1 MKIKYIE
8 KINLTIYK
16 IKENIYGVSDYL
28 DINFDKNLN
37 AINGTSCRHG
47 YFQTLTNQELSEITR
62 IVTNQN

>member
-28 DINFDKNLN
+28 DIDFDKNLTSLK
-37 AINGTSCRHG
+37 GTSCRHG
-47 YFQTLTNQELSEITR
+47 YFQNLTNKELSEITR
-62 IVTNQN
+62 IVNNQN

>member
-8 KINLTIYK
+8 KFNLTIYK

-37 AINGTSCRHG
+37 AIKGTSCRHG
-47 YFQTLTNQELSEITR
+47 YFQNLTNKELSEITR
-62 IVTNQN
+62 IVNNKN

>member
-28 DINFDKNLN
+28 DINFDKNLT
-37 AINGTSCRHG
+37 ALEGTSCRYG
-47 YFQTLTNQELSEITR
+47 YFQNLTNQ
-62 IVTNQN
+62 

>member
-16 IKENIYGVSDYL
+16 IQENIYGVSDYL

-37 AINGTSCRHG
+37 AIKGTSCRHG
-47 YFQTLTNQELSEITR
+47 YFQNLTNKELYEITR
-62 IVTNQN
+62 IVNNKN